1 VIRKEAWPFYRTIS
15 GVRLYWELEEPKEPK
30 GSAAGKGAMDSC
42 SHCGKKRATLKRCT
56 VCKHAWYCGAACQK
70 AGWKLHKKSCL
81 SLEDVFVRVTA
92 ASLAEEWR
100 GLLKWEGRMKE
111 MTEDQPDEV
120 SNTILATFSRA
131 HELGLSATGDTDHA
145 LSAIEL
151 QKRRVALLGKMERFR
166 DQATV
171 MCSLAYYLASAGKI
185 HEAAGYYQ
193 GARDVGVAHGFF
205 SAECNACLGLGQLAM
220 REGREEE
227 GVELLRNALAAAP
240 LNEGDD
246 NDFELVGL
254 GGLTSA
260 LFQTHAIDEV
270 EPLVPRYRE
279 AAKAESQRLG
289 YLGFNELQSLYASAR
304 LHEVLCTCT
313 PCWEPPHTARPLHA
327 TKADSICY
335 RIQRSVCTC
344 TPCWESLHT
353 VRPLHSTEAW
363 RLVTGSTTPSKDT
376 RNP

>member
-1 VIRKEAWPFYRTIS
+1 VN
-15 GVRLYWELEEPKEPK
+15 
-30 GSAAGKGAMDSC
+30 AAKNALPPD
-42 SHCGKKRATLKRCT
+42 
-56 VCKHAWYCGAACQK
+56 
-70 AGWKLHKKSCL
+70 
-81 SLEDVFVRVTA
+81 
-92 ASLAEEWR
+92 WR
-100 GLLKWEGRMKE
+100 GVLKWEGRMDE
-111 MTEDQPDEV
+111 MMDQRPDDFCANV
-120 SNTILATFSRA
+120 LKVFSVAQR
-131 HELGLSATGDTDHA
+131 LGLGATGNTDHA

-151 QKRRVALLGKMERFR
+151 LKRRAALLGKMERFR
-166 DQATV
+166 DQAELL
-171 MCSLAYYLASAGKI
+171 CSLADFLISAGKRDQ
-185 HEAAGYYQ
+185 AAVYFQ
-193 GARDVGVAHGFF
+193 RARDLGAAHGFF
-205 SAECNACLGLGQLAM
+205 SAECSACLGLGQMAM
-220 REGREEE
+220 QEGRDEE

-344 TPCWESLHT
+344 TPCWESLQT